1 MSWERHYN
9 PTEEAMEK
17 YKPWKFDDKFY
28 KDETAEKVKK
38 AEIELLVYCMEDHS
52 KDYTPSVIEQ
62 LKFYLIYIN
71 SVVEDNTKSYI
82 YKTWRENNKL
92 EFYSDSIQYDNADDF
107 IKDNLEDLVLL
118 CKVVKTDDYFRQ
130 DSNFYEKVRDLR
142 EKIEYFTNSFHDI
155 FIQKVEEDLKE
166 FYEDP
171 YTELKE
177 ELTN

>member
-9 PTEEAMEK
+9 PIEEAMEK

-52 KDYTPSVIEQ
+52 KDYTPTVIEQ

-130 DSNFYEKVRDLR
+130 NSNFYEKVRDLR

-166 FYEDP
+166 FYKDP

>member
-142 EKIEYFTNSFHDI
+142 EKIEYFTESFHNI

-166 FYEDP
+166 FYKDP
-171 YTELKE
+171 YAELKE